1 MKVARG
7 TITLTPFARTR
18 LTTAECMMLVIF
30 AMLPSA
36 GFGLYSYGAHA
47 LYLILISVGSAVAFE
62 AVWELVTGRKIT
74 IGDMSAAVTGM
85 CLAMIMPPSAPLWFP
100 VLGNAVA
107 ILFAKQLFGG
117 IGKNFLNPAATGK
130 LILVLIFHKTMTDF
144 SGGGYGSD
152 TPLMVLT
159 EGGTIDLGQMIL
171 GNVPGCIG
179 TASTICVLIGAAILF
194 LTGIIRLDIPLS
206 ALLSFLIFMILF
218 GGHGFSGTYLT
229 AQIAGGSFLF
239 TAFFMANDFATSPV
253 GKRARIVYG
262 ILIGILTGVFRILGS
277 RENAALYALFL
288 SNFTARFLDVKLAQR
303 PFGTR
308 QVRRRTRIRSQR
320 TPEQEQKE
328 QEAEEEQEREIAEN
342 FQDFEDS
349 VVPNNAQKGSETAG
363 TINEESMAL
372 SQNRSELH
380 GNPTVPPQQAPFLD
394 PNMPTGTIPPLQ
406 QPYVDPNMQNP
417 YQTGPIPP
425 VDPYLQQ
432 GQQVQQ
438 PYADPNAQ
446 NPYNPGYAPQGQQG
460 YSGYYPQQGP
470 YAQQPYGYPQ
480 NPDPNYNPN
489 YNAGYD
495 SNVGMNPAYGGQQ
508 PQNWYGAPQ
517 QPYMNQNPN
526 PGSEPGSPLQMS
538 NLHQGRT
545 EEDIAEEEEERRR
558 QEEAEAERLEAE
570 RKARRERIH
579 RSPKAV
585 EARLIRNRKKR
596 LENSEALEEELRE
609 KQRAREEMR
618 NAVQWDND
626 EDSGDVSDSL
636 QYIDLTQD
644 NASDLNFDA
653 EQEKN
658 EQERSEDASLAGL
671 LTENIPVEEIERQL
685 VRSKAPEQNPEEDPY
700 GTPAEEPK
708 QDKGQ

>member
-1 MKVARG
+1 
-7 TITLTPFARTR
+7 
-18 LTTAECMMLVIF
+18 
-30 AMLPSA
+30 
-36 GFGLYSYGAHA
+36 
-47 LYLILISVGSAVAFE
+47 
-62 AVWELVTGRKIT
+62 
-74 IGDMSAAVTGM
+74 
-85 CLAMIMPPSAPLWFP
+85 
-100 VLGNAVA
+100 
-107 ILFAKQLFGG
+107 
-117 IGKNFLNPAATGK
+117 
-130 LILVLIFHKTMTDF
+130 
-144 SGGGYGSD
+144 
-152 TPLMVLT
+152 
-159 EGGTIDLGQMIL
+159 
-171 GNVPGCIG
+171 
-179 TASTICVLIGAAILF
+179 
-194 LTGIIRLDIPLS
+194 
-206 ALLSFLIFMILF
+206 
-218 GGHGFSGTYLT
+218 
-229 AQIAGGSFLF
+229 
-239 TAFFMANDFATSPV
+239 
-253 GKRARIVYG
+253 
-262 ILIGILTGVFRILGS
+262 
-277 RENAALYALFL
+277 
-288 SNFTARFLDVKLAQR
+288 
-303 PFGTR
+303 
-308 QVRRRTRIRSQR
+308 
-320 TPEQEQKE
+320 
-328 QEAEEEQEREIAEN
+328 
-342 FQDFEDS
+342 
-349 VVPNNAQKGSETAG
+349 
-363 TINEESMAL
+363 
-372 SQNRSELH
+372 
-380 GNPTVPPQQAPFLD
+380 
-394 PNMPTGTIPPLQ
+394 
-406 QPYVDPNMQNP
+406 
-417 YQTGPIPP
+417 
-425 VDPYLQQ
+425 
-432 GQQVQQ
+432 
-438 PYADPNAQ
+438 
-446 NPYNPGYAPQGQQG
+446 
-460 YSGYYPQQGP
+460 
-470 YAQQPYGYPQ
+470 
-480 NPDPNYNPN
+480 
-489 YNAGYD
+489 
-495 SNVGMNPAYGGQQ
+495 MNPAYGGQQ